1 MVAVRL
7 KGRPFTDVIADM
19 VDRVI
24 AVNRL
29 DETSAAR
36 VRQRLAEAV
45 EPGVDQPEA
54 A

>member
-7 KGRPFTDVIADM
+7 KGRPFTDVTADM
-19 VDRVI
+19 VDGVI

-29 DETSAAR
+29 DEAAVAR
-36 VRQRLAEAV
+36 LRPPLAESVAP
-45 EPGVDQPEA
+45 EVDQPEA